1 MCVNIHFRIGSY
13 QEVIIL
19 FLLAQKLK
27 KLNSENWAYVS
38 IDFFFS
44 EGGEWVFGSTDL
56 ALKSAQI
63 VDFCSKSSA
72 DWLISKPQ

>member
-27 KLNSENWAYVS
+27 KLNSEN
-38 IDFFFS
+38 
-44 EGGEWVFGSTDL
+44 
-56 ALKSAQI
+56 
-63 VDFCSKSSA
+63 
-72 DWLISKPQ
+72 